1 MLRFHPAG
9 FVQKPLTT
17 DLGVM
22 VYYTKAEV
30 PEIGTPTLVFLH
42 SLGGGSS
49 AFEWSRVYPALAD
62 TYRVVAPDLIGWGQ
76 SSHPVR
82 TYRVEDYFTMI
93 TQLLTSLEGPRLVA
107 ASSLTAGVMV
117 RLAIQRPDLCQG
129 LFLVS
134 PAGNSDFGRD
144 YRLSLPALLASTP
157 GIDRLIYQVGA
168 ANSLAVQWFL
178 SNVLLGDRRRLTP
191 TLVQAYLS
199 CTQHPQA
206 QYAALASLSGA
217 ISFDLANYIGQLS
230 LPTAV
235 ILGEKSRFMPPAVGR
250 RLASLNP
257 QAITAVHEIP
267 DAGVLPHLECP
278 EAVVPLLRDFA
289 GMVLAP
295 HQVQ

>member
-1 MLRFHPAG
+1 MASVCPSG
-9 FVQKPLTT
+9 CVQTPLAT

-22 VYYTKAEV
+22 VYYTNAQA
-30 PEIGTPTLVFLH
+30 PAIGTPTLVFLH

-49 AFEWSRVYPALAD
+49 AFEWSLVYPALAD

-82 TYRVEDYFTMI
+82 TYRVADYFTMI
-93 TQLLTSLEGPRLVA
+93 TQLLTSLEGPKLVA
-107 ASSLTAGVMV
+107 ATSLTAGVMV

-168 ANSLAVQWFL
+168 ANPLAVRWFF
-178 SNVLLGDRRRLTP
+178 SNFLLADRRRLTP
-191 TLVQAYLS
+191 TMVQAYLT
-199 CTQHPQA
+199 CTQQPQA

-217 ISFDLANYIGQLS
+217 ISFDLAN
-230 LPTAV
+230 
-235 ILGEKSRFMPPAVGR
+235 
-250 RLASLNP
+250 
-257 QAITAVHEIP
+257 
-267 DAGVLPHLECP
+267 
-278 EAVVPLLRDFA
+278 
-289 GMVLAP
+289 
-295 HQVQ
+295 

>member
-1 MLRFHPAG
+1 MASVCPSG
-9 FVQKPLTT
+9 CVQTPLAT

-22 VYYTKAEV
+22 VYYTNAQA
-30 PEIGTPTLVFLH
+30 PAIGTPTLVFLH

-49 AFEWSRVYPALAD
+49 AFEWSLVYPALAD

-82 TYRVEDYFTMI
+82 TYRVADYFTMI
-93 TQLLTSLEGPRLVA
+93 TQLLTSLEGPKLVA
-107 ASSLTAGVMV
+107 ATSLTAGVMV

-157 GIDRLIYQVGA
+157 GLDCLLYQVGA
-168 ANSLAVQWFL
+168 ANPLAVRWFL
-178 SNVLLGDRRRLTP
+178 SHFLLADRRRLTP
-191 TLVQAYLS
+191 TMVEAYLTS
-199 CTQHPQA
+199 TQQPQA

-217 ISFDLANYIGQLS
+217 ISFDLAHYIGQLS
-230 LPTAV
+230 LPTV
-235 ILGEKSRFMPPAVGR
+235 GVVGEKSRFLPPAVVR

-257 QAITAVHEIP
+257 RAITAIHEIP
-267 DAGVLPHLECP
+267 DAGVLPHLERP
-278 EAVVPLLRDFA
+278 EAVVGLLNDFA
-289 GMVLAP
+289 D
-295 HQVQ
+295 QIFTQT

>member
-1 MLRFHPAG
+1 MLRFQPAG
-9 FVQKPLTT
+9 FVQKPLAT

-22 VYYTKAEV
+22 VYYTNVAA
-30 PEIGTPTLVFLH
+30 PAIDTPTLVFLH

-49 AFEWSRVYPALAD
+49 AFEWSLVYPALAD

-82 TYRVEDYFTMI
+82 SYRVEDYFTMI

-107 ASSLTAGVMV
+107 ATSLTAGVMV

-157 GIDRLIYQVGA
+157 GLDRLLYQVGA
-168 ANSLAVQWFL
+168 ANPLAVRWFF
-178 SNVLLGDRRRLTP
+178 SNFLLADRRRLTP
-191 TLVQAYLS
+191 TMVQAYLT
-199 CTQHPQA
+199 CTQQPQA

-235 ILGEKSRFMPPAVGR
+235 VLGQKSRFLPAAVGR

-257 QAITAVHEIP
+257 QAITAIHEIP
-267 DAGVLPHLECP
+267 DAGVPPHLECP
-278 EAVVPLLRDFA
+278 EAVVGPLRDFA
-289 GMVLAP
+289 EMVLASP
-295 HQVQ
+295 PIR